1 MYKNKISLLLIA
13 LLIFLPGCFAVS
25 DQQGVDN
32 LWRDESKVQ
41 GIEKGATTQNE
52 IIELFGPPSQIIDM
66 DNGAIFYYLLQD
78 KKGKGVFLLLFNYKT
93 EKINYDR
100 AIFFFNEQ
108 GILTDYG
115 FSIENVERK

>member
-1 MYKNKISLLLIA
+1 MKNISMFLLI
-13 LLIFLPGCFAVS
+13 LLFLSSCFSIS

-32 LWRDESKVQ
+32 LWRDETKVQ
-41 GIEKGATTQNE
+41 GIEKGTTTQNE

-78 KKGKGVFLLLFNYKT
+78 KKGKGIFLLLFNYKT
-93 EKINYDR
+93 EKVNYDR
-100 AIFFFNEQ
+100 AIFFFDEE

>member
-1 MYKNKISLLLIA
+1 MNKMIMILCFLL
-13 LLIFLPGCFAVS
+13 FLPSCFSIS

-32 LWRDESKVQ
+32 LWRDDSKVQ
-41 GIEKGATTQNE
+41 GIEEGITTQNE
-52 IIELFGPPSQIIDM
+52 IINLFGPPSQIIDM

-78 KKGKGVFLLLFNYKT
+78 KQGKGVFLLLFNYKT

-100 AIFFFNEQ
+100 AIFFFNEE